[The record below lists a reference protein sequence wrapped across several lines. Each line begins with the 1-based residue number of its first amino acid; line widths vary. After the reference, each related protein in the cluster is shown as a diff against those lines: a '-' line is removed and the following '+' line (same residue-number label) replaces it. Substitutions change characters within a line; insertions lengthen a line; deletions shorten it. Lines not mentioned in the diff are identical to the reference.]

1 MHTKI
6 NLNRSKNTANKWIW
20 KVSGKGK
27 LNIVILLLLQTILG
41 ASDLGFA
48 WLLRGIIDQAVAKNK
63 QQLYIYS
70 SLLFGI
76 IVFQIILRAVDRF
89 LEEYTKSTMENC
101 FKQRLFSSLL
111 NKDYASVTAVHSGEW
126 MNRLTSDTT
135 TVAEGLVLILPNA
148 IGMIVKMI
156 GAILSIS
163 ILIPRLGLLLIPGGA
178 FVILLTYGFRKLLK
192 KLHKQIREADGA
204 LRVFLSERLSSLLIV
219 RSFACEKQTIN
230 EAENL
235 MLNHK
240 AARMRRNRFS
250 NVFNIGFA
258 TLMNGAYISAA
269 IYCAYGI
276 LTDTMSY
283 GTLTATLQLIGQV
296 QSPFAN
302 ITGYL
307 PKYYA
312 MLASAE
318 RLMEVERYSD
328 VAINNFMKSNE
339 IRKFYENEFNS
350 IGLKNAKF
358 TYMAPIKNNGDFS
371 NSKDNMPVIMENIN
385 LNISKGQFVALTG
398 QSGCGKSTLLKL
410 LMYLYPLDKGSCYI
424 RKNDGTEIISDN
436 TYARLFAYV
445 PQGNHLMTGSIR
457 EIISFSDKDKMQD
470 ESAIMRAL
478 HIACADKFVTE
489 LKNGIDTL
497 LGERGLGLSEGQ
509 MQRIAI
515 ARAIFS
521 DNPILLLDES
531 TSALD
536 EDTEQQVLEN
546 LRSMTDKTVLII
558 THRPA
563 ALDVCDRQLI
573 MSKNGLSEKR

>member
-1 MHTKI
+1 M
-6 NLNRSKNTANKWIW
+6 NLNKQKNTANKWIW

-48 WLLRGIIDQAVAKNK
+48 WLLRGIIDQAVAKNR
-63 QQLYIYS
+63 QQLYFYS
-70 SLLFGI
+70 ALLIGI
-76 IVFQIILRAVDRF
+76 IISQITLRAVERF

-126 MNRLTSDTT
+126 MNRLTSDTV

-148 IGMIVKMI
+148 IGMIVKMM

-178 FVILLTYGFRKLLK
+178 FVILLTYGLRKLLK

-219 RSFACEKQTIN
+219 RSFACEQQTIN

-250 NVFNIGFA
+250 NAFNIGFA
-258 TLMNGAYISAA
+258 TLMNGAYISFA

-276 LTDTMSY
+276 LMGTMSY
-283 GTLTATLQLIGQV
+283 GTFTAILQLVGQI

-312 MLASAE
+312 MIASAE
-318 RLMEVERYSD
+318 RLMEAESYAD
-328 VAINNFMKSNE
+328 VAVNGFMESSD
-339 IRKFYENEFNS
+339 IHKFYENEFDS

-358 TYMAPIKNNGDFS
+358 TYMAPVKNKEDFP
-371 NSKDNMPVIMENIN
+371 NSKNNMPVIMENIN
-385 LNISKGQFVALTG
+385 LNISKGQYVALTG

-410 LMYLYPLDKGSCYI
+410 LMYLYPLDEGNSYI
-424 RKNDGTEIISDN
+424 RKNDGKEIISDSS
-436 TYARLFAYV
+436 YACLFAYV
-445 PQGNHLMTGSIR
+445 PQGNHLMTGTIR

-470 ESAIMRAL
+470 ERAIMRAL
-478 HIACADKFVTE
+478 RIACADKFVNK
-489 LKNGIDTL
+489 LKNGIDTF

-563 ALDVCDRQLI
+563 ALAVCDRQLI
-573 MSKNGLSEKR
+573 MSKDGLSEKGVNK